1 MKRKKKLEG
10 IRKNKERKK
19 QQQEKQ
25 LLSRYTVHVPNQ

>member
-1 MKRKKKLEG
+1 MERKKKNRGYKE
-10 IRKNKERKK
+10 NKERKK